1 MLDASYFCRLSVRH
15 RILPFFLW
23 LPLALSACAVGPDYH
38 APKFATPKQF
48 ANATVTGMTTDSPEI
63 RWWEKFGDKLL
74 NELINEG
81 LRSNPDLR
89 IAIANLREARANRL
103 LSKFDLFPTV
113 NAIASDKT
121 QIRSQGQFGNS
132 FNRGSDFNLVNVG
145 FDATWELDFFGRIRR
160 TIEAQTSETESFDA
174 ERRDVIVSLVAEL
187 ARNYFELRGTQHQL
201 FVARKNAD
209 NQAATLKYTRA
220 RLNGG
225 QGTALDTARAEE
237 QLNSTLAI
245 IPPLESSIRRSI
257 HRLSVLV
264 GKKPEQLYT
273 KLEPPALLPEA
284 PGIIAI
290 GDPAKLLQRR
300 PDVRVAERTL
310 AASTARIGVVTADLF
325 PRVTFVGTVALEARN
340 ISGLGAMGSDTYS
353 FGPSIRWAAFDLG
366 RVYTRIKA
374 ADAHAEARLA
384 FYEKTVLHALEETE
398 NAMVDFARLQQRRD
412 FFRSAVAAGEKAAH
426 LARLRYQD
434 GVSDFLVVLDSE
446 RRLLETQNTL
456 AQTETDTATALVAV
470 YKALGGGWE
479 LEKGHEK

>member
-1 MLDASYFCRLSVRH
+1 MVFPFCLNRTHVLLTVIRLFHLS
-15 RILPFFLW
+15 ILV
-23 LPLALSACAVGPDYH
+23 SGCAVGPDYH
-38 APKFATPKQF
+38 PPKFAAPKQF
-48 ANATVTGMTTDSPEI
+48 ANATATGMTSENTEI
-63 RWWEKFGDKLL
+63 RWWEKFGDNTL
-74 NELINEG
+74 NGLVNDG

-89 IAIANLREARANRL
+89 IATANLREARAARL
-103 LSKFDLFPTV
+103 LSQFDLFPTV
-113 NAIASDKT
+113 NALASDKQ

-132 FNRGSDFNLVNVG
+132 FNRGSDFNLVNIG

-160 TIEAQTSETESFDA
+160 SIEAQTSETESFDA

-209 NQAATLKYTRA
+209 NQAATLKYTVA

-225 QGTALDTARAEE
+225 QGTAFDTARAEE

-264 GKKPEQLYT
+264 GKTPEQLYG
-273 KLEPPALLPEA
+273 KLEPHVPLPKTPA
-284 PGIIAI
+284 IIAI

-310 AASTARIGVVTADLF
+310 AASTARIGVATADLF
-325 PRVTFVGTVALEARN
+325 PRVTFVGSIALEARN

-374 ADAHAEARLA
+374 ADAHADASLA
-384 FYEKTVLHALEETE
+384 FYEKTVLRALEETE
-398 NAMVDFARLQQRRD
+398 NAMVEFGRLQQRRD
-412 FFRSAVAAGEKAAH
+412 YFRSAVTAGEKAAR

-434 GVSDFLVVLDSE
+434 GVSDFLAVLDAE
-446 RRLLETQNTL
+446 RRLLETQDKL

-479 LEKGHEK
+479 WER

>member
-1 MLDASYFCRLSVRH
+1 MAFPFCLNRSQRLLTVIRLFHLS
-15 RILPFFLW
+15 ILV
-23 LPLALSACAVGPDYH
+23 SGCAVGPDYH
-38 APKFATPKQF
+38 PPNFAEPKQF
-48 ANATVTGMTTDSPEI
+48 ANAAATGMTSENTEI

-74 NELINEG
+74 NELVNDG
-81 LRSNPDLR
+81 FRSNPDLR
-89 IAIANLREARANRL
+89 IATAKLREARAARL
-103 LSKFDLFPTV
+103 LSQFDLFPTV
-113 NAIASDKT
+113 NAVASDKQ
-121 QIRSQGQFGNS
+121 QIRSQGQFGDS
-132 FNRGSDFNLVNVG
+132 FNRGADFNLVNIG

-160 TIEAQTSETESFDA
+160 SIEAQTSETESFDA

-201 FVARKNAD
+201 FVAKKNAE
-209 NQAATLKYTRA
+209 NQAATLKYTEA
-220 RLNGG
+220 RLRGG

-264 GKKPEQLYT
+264 GKTPEQLYG
-273 KLEPPALLPEA
+273 KLLSEA
-284 PGIIAI
+284 PLPVAPAIVAI

-300 PDVRVAERTL
+300 TDIRVAERTL
-310 AASTARIGVVTADLF
+310 AASTARIGIATADLF
-325 PRVTFVGTVALEARN
+325 PRVTFVGSVALEARN
-340 ISGLGAMGSDTYS
+340 ISGLGALGSDAYS

-374 ADAHAEARLA
+374 ADAHAEASLA
-384 FYEKTVLHALEETE
+384 AYEKTVLSALEETE
-398 NAMVDFARLQQRRD
+398 NALVDFGKLQQRRD
-412 FFRSAVAAGEKAAH
+412 YYHAAVTAGEKAAH

-434 GVSDFLVVLDSE
+434 GVSDFLAVLDAE

-456 AQTETDTATALVAV
+456 AQTETETATALVAV

-479 LEKGHEK
+479 WEKAAQH